1 MAEGYRE
8 LYRLVVEKIS
18 RENEKIEKTITA
30 LEEKLEIQPQN
41 ILEMLGLE
49 KLVREQAGEEL
60 EKVQNK
66 LKELPEK
73 IALL

>member
-49 KLVREQAGEEL
+49 KLVREPAGEEL